1 MNHFKLSF
9 AALLVASISS
19 TNTFAAETPPDCLPV
34 PGEFVGKPGET
45 LHFNPHCAI
54 NLTPEI
60 ENLYKG
66 DGVKIGVVDSGF
78 VLKHPSLDVPNIT
91 PLKFTLNNPIANR
104 EDSFDPAVDFIDKD
118 NLFVHGSQIT
128 AILKGYKD
136 TFPWLPE
143 ELAFIL
149 SGLGVNQN
157 TIAKLQSFEYDGGTA
172 KNADVY
178 LATFNPT
185 DKSGMAAAKYIPGAQ
200 TYVQQANGTTYI
212 LSQYAG
218 ALNRVLAEKPFAINI
233 SSNTDGDRAIAT
245 TEQADRK
252 YQDIAKNF
260 RNDDFIQAVHKTVEN
275 DTLLVFPTGNEA
287 QKQPG
292 AFSLLP
298 RYFSGL
304 NKHLISVTATDG
316 NNQIASYAN
325 HCGGSK
331 EWCIAAPGSFFVL
344 QTRGTPENQDHGHG
358 FGTGTSNAAPVV
370 TGGLAVLKQRFN
382 YFTPTQVRDTLFT
395 TATDLGET
403 GVDEVYGWGLVNLE
417 HGVKGP
423 TRLLNDETYQVTQN
437 DTWSNPLNT
446 QGNQFTKSGSAQL
459 TLAGENQL
467 NQVAVNQGTLD
478 FSGRTRA
485 TAVTN
490 NATLAINHQLTAP
503 ISATMNS
510 QTTLGK
516 NGHWIMPT
524 SSTVGSVHME
534 EGAQITLNPSNSTAS
549 GNNQAQNYNTLTINQ
564 NLSGNGIFN
573 YLTRLQDWVGD
584 KVLVNGIASGNFKL
598 NVQNSGAEPADPKRL
613 TLLELRHGAQ
623 SEHAVNVELV
633 NPVDFGAYRYE
644 LQKDNF
650 TYRLYNPKKEKELAD
665 AAEAEKRRAEQ
676 EAQRQAQAQQQAL
689 AEAQQLAAQ
698 RQRDLD
704 AEKLAKEAAQQELA
718 AARSRLA
725 TQTQALQAAEQTA
738 REKEALATQTQRQL
752 SAAQTAERAA
762 RAAEQA
768 ARDALAKETEAK
780 QAAITAQQAAE
791 RLKAAADNARD
802 DALRD
807 AQAALRAAEQKAE
820 EARQATEKAATA
832 QAQQQQA
839 QTDLANATA
848 QLTAQQ
854 AALAKATE
862 AEQATKQ
869 ALDRQTTALT
879 AAQQAREQAEQALQA
894 ANREKATA
902 LEQAQ
907 AAQRIAEQKTTEAQA
922 ARELADQKTREA
934 DDARRE
940 VDTARQAQQQ
950 AEREKTAALD
960 EARRLAAEKAALE
973 SAQNGS
979 QSELIAAQRAL
990 NEAQAQLTAKAQEA
1004 EAARQA
1010 QQQAEQQA
1018 QAERLNAQRAK
1029 EEAERQKAE
1038 AESAAK
1044 AAQQQAAT
1052 DLAKEQ
1058 AARTEA
1064 ERMAQTAQ
1072 AAAETQARLAEEAKL
1087 LAQTTASQAA
1097 ETTALALTEKTKA
1110 EQSTAQAIR
1119 DKATAEQTAIQAQ
1132 LDKITAE
1139 QAAAQALAEKAAADQ
1154 ARRQA
1159 EQLAEQFNQAKQQAE
1174 TAQSAALTALG
1185 EAQQALQAERQAR
1198 QTAEAASAEL
1208 AELAKDTAAD
1218 LTAARQALQ
1227 QAEANLTEAQQAL
1240 IAKTAEAEKA
1250 QQAAHQAT
1258 LTAEQLRVEKATAE
1272 NQALQAVQK
1281 QQLAETAQ
1289 AEAERL
1295 RDEAQAAQI
1304 EAENAK
1310 AVAEGEV
1317 SLAQAEQAAA
1327 ETAQAD
1333 AEQQRDDA
1341 QAAQNAAESA
1351 KADAEQQV
1359 AALREQLNAQ
1369 QSQQAALTDQ
1379 RKQAEII
1386 SRYSNSAL
1394 SELSAQVNVLE
1405 QISHS
1410 LNAHLFDTNR
1420 SLSVSAAVNQQH
1432 GDYAS
1437 DNYRRYQQD
1446 TTLKQVAVSVPVNTG
1461 NEQLHL
1467 GVVVSDARSGG
1478 QFDDNASYQGT
1489 TKMASAFARLNV
1501 EDRFFAELDA
1511 GVGRSRNQIRLDGE
1525 TSEFS
1530 RDLKTLGVRAGYS
1543 ADAFGLKVQPSI
1555 GLRYHHLGDL
1565 NYRLHQAEIRTGQ
1578 LNIAGVQAGLRV
1590 EKTWQWGRAQLT
1602 PYFAGYYSDMSQQ
1615 THQVEVNDQAL
1626 TQQFGRYYRH
1636 ELGLNANYAQWYLNA
1651 NAGTI
1656 SGNEA
1661 AKQRYAGVKLNYQW

>member
-45 LHFNPHCAI
+45 LHLNPHCAI

-104 EDSFDPAVDFIDKD
+104 EDSFDPAVDFIDKG

-128 AILKGYKD
+128 AILKGFRD
-136 TFPWLPE
+136 TVGLFP
-143 ELAFIL
+143 
-149 SGLGVNQN
+149 
-157 TIAKLQSFEYDGGTA
+157 YDGGTA

-233 SSNTDGDRAIAT
+233 SSNTDGDPAIAT

-417 HGVKGP
+417 RGVKGP

-478 FSGRTRA
+478 LSGRTRA

-503 ISATMNS
+503 MTATMSS

-598 NVQNSGAEPADPKRL
+598 NVQNSGAEPTDPKRL

-623 SEHAVNVELV
+623 GEHAVNVDLV

-650 TYRLYNPKKEKELAD
+650 TYRLYTPKKEKELAD
-665 AAEAEKRRAEQ
+665 AAEAEKRRTEE

-689 AEAQQLAAQ
+689 ADAQQLAAQ

-839 QTDLANATA
+839 QNQLTNATA

-894 ANREKATA
+894 ANREKASA

-950 AEREKTAALD
+950 TEREKTAALD

-1029 EEAERQKAE
+1029 EE
-1038 AESAAK
+1038 
-1044 AAQQQAAT
+1044 
-1052 DLAKEQ
+1052 
-1058 AARTEA
+1058 
-1064 ERMAQTAQ
+1064 
-1072 AAAETQARLAEEAKL
+1072 
-1087 LAQTTASQAA
+1087 
-1097 ETTALALTEKTKA
+1097 
-1110 EQSTAQAIR
+1110 
-1119 DKATAEQTAIQAQ
+1119 
-1132 LDKITAE
+1132 
-1139 QAAAQALAEKAAADQ
+1139 ADQ

-1227 QAEANLTEAQQAL
+1227 QAEANLAEAQQAL

-1258 LTAEQLRVEKATAE
+1258 LTTEQLRVEKATAE

-1289 AEAERL
+1289 VEAERL

-1369 QSQQAALTDQ
+1369 QAQQAALAEQ

-1446 TTLKQVAVSVPVNTG
+1446 TTLKQVAVSLPVNTG

-1467 GVVVSDARSGG
+1467 GVVVSDARSSG

-1543 ADAFGLKVQPSI
+1543 ADAFGLKVQPSV

-1590 EKTWQWGRAQLT
+1590 EKTWQWGRAQIT
-1602 PYFAGYYSDMSQQ
+1602 PYFASYYSDMSQQ

-1661 AKQRYAGVKLNYQW
+1661 TKQRYAGVKLNYQW